1 MAAQSPEVEH
11 QWAVEK
17 RDFVGDRRDE
27 LADDRDVAGD
37 LRELTADAREQALD
51 QRERELD
58 AREAELGLAG
68 PVHPSAR
75 RVDARTARER
85 ARQHRDESAIERRA
99 AAGAREDATDRRL
112 EATPTTGLASA
123 FALIAENLY
132 AAGSY
137 DDVLLR
143 IAETAVSTV
152 AGCQMASVTVSEA
165 GVYRTASTT
174 DVSASAVDQAQYD
187 AREGPSLDAVE
198 TPVVYAKAFP
208 DNRWPTLAARPAEL
222 GAGSAASYRL
232 AAGSLGT
239 AGAGGSLNTYGAHPE
254 AFSDEAQ
261 QIGLILAAYASMAAK
276 AIRDRDAL
284 EEVAQ
289 QLHQALLTRDVIG
302 QAKGILMERLKLTP
316 EQAFDALRQASNQL
330 NEKLHAVAFRIA
342 ETGELNTAG
351 TPDGRAE
358 IGRTL

>member
-1 MAAQSPEVEH
+1 MKRSDLMAAQSPEVEH
-11 QWAVEK
+11 QWAAEK

-37 LRELTADAREQALD
+37 LRDLTADAREQALD

-58 AREAELGLAG
+58 AREAKLGIERPTPPA
-68 PVHPSAR
+68 VQ
-75 RVDARTARER
+75 RVGARTSREQ

-112 EATPTTGLASA
+112 EATPTTGLATA

-137 DDVLLR
+137 DEVLLR

-152 AGCQMASVTVSEA
+152 AGCQMASVTISEA
-165 GVYRTASTT
+165 GAYRTASTT

-187 AREGPSLDAVE
+187 AHEGPSLDAVE
-198 TPVVYAKAFP
+198 TPVVYAKSFP
-208 DNRWPTLAARPAEL
+208 DNRWPTLAARPAEH
-222 GAGSAASYRL
+222 GALSAASYRL
-232 AAGSLGT
+232 AAGSLTTGGT
-239 AGAGGSLNTYGAHPE
+239 GGSLNTYGAQPA

-261 QIGLILAAYASMAAK
+261 QIGLILAAHASMAAK
-276 AIRDRDAL
+276 AIRERDAL
-284 EEVAQ
+284 EDVAQ

-330 NEKLHAVAFRIA
+330 NEKLHAVALHIA
-342 ETGELNTAG
+342 ETGELNSTDTRG
-351 TPDGRAE
+351 
-358 IGRTL
+358 